1 LMRSTSP
8 PHPLSIAM
16 ERGWGDEVDHCAAL
30 GAV

>member
-1 LMRSTSP
+1 LPSS